1 MDNISC
7 PYCKEE
13 IIADA
18 ILCKHCH
25 TSLPSTREEMVM
37 AEITERLAPAP
48 AIKRSVSAAEALCYF
63 KFQGDKVALKECLD
77 DAKIASGIAL
87 VAEKLHRELSKT
99 FIELVWEGGNID
111 PIPFEKSVRERFSR
125 PPDKR

>member
-13 IIADA
+13 IKADA

-25 TSLPSTREEMVM
+25 TSLPGTREEMVI
-37 AEITERLAPAP
+37 AEITEMAPAP

-63 KFQGDKVALKECLD
+63 KFRNDKVALQQCLD

-99 FIELVWEGGNID
+99 IVDVVWGGGDID
-111 PIPFEKSVRERFSR
+111 PIPFEKSVKERFSR
-125 PPDKR
+125 PPDK